1 MVCNE
6 VYNNMLYGE
15 CVDELGTLLNTTRD
29 KHKIERFNNVIDNL
43 NSMGYSISTKFIRSL
58 LSKELTSRQ
67 KTYKIKNIV
76 FRSKF
81 KIERIVKYFKEW
93 LGVSYNTEIKD
104 YSYKKDFNLTEY
116 DRINQL
122 NLSRIDFININT
134 TNTKVS
140 SSFIGTKSEVFYFL
154 I

>member
-1 MVCNE
+1 
-6 VYNNMLYGE
+6 MLYGE